1 MFTCIGSQR
10 PLTDPTSSDT
20 RYSTAIQPERIA
32 LTAPASP
39 DCAER
44 TGAAEMRRRI
54 CLITTGSQDGHACDH
69 AYRRSICARHAPRF
83 RQPLQACPAPVCH
96 SRESGNPLR
105 RILRRPWFL
114 DSCFRRNDSVYLG
127 ILPSCGDRRM
137 SALPFP
143 EDLLP
148 PSGRATGFRRA
159 NELNRH
165 NPFDPG
171 DAGTYNLV
179 QDGREV
185 RPESKD
191 GRIMA
196 ATC

>member
-20 RYSTAIQPERIA
+20 RYSTAIHPARIA
-32 LTAPASP
+32 LTAGTRP
-39 DCAER
+39 DDAER
-44 TGAAEMRRRI
+44 KGAAGMRRRI
-54 CLITTGSQDGHACDH
+54 CLLMMGSQDGQACDH
-69 AYRRSICARHAPRF
+69 AYRRSICAGHALRF
-83 RQPLQACPAPVCH
+83 RRPLQACLTAVCH
-96 SRESGNPLR
+96 SREGGNPLR

-143 EDLLP
+143 ENLLP
-148 PSGRATGFRRA
+148 PSGRDTGFRRA
-159 NELNRH
+159 NEPSHH

-171 DAGTYNLV
+171 GAGLYNPG
-179 QDGREV
+179 QDGRVV
-185 RPESKD
+185 RSESNNA
-191 GRIMA
+191 G
-196 ATC
+196 